1 MIRDFWVKNYLS
13 IGDKQELSFVAK
25 GPASEL
31 VSEVAEDVFLY
42 KLAILYGSNASG
54 KSNMLIAMNEV
65 FRLMVM
71 PKSNA
76 TKKIL
81 GYIPFALTSDKPTEM
96 HVSFFAEGIRY
107 DYDVTFNG
115 NYILKE
121 ILNYYPKKAKS
132 LFYERTFVED
142 KVQADIKFGPSLK
155 LQIKTQDSIRENTL
169 NNHSVLSVC
178 NKASFKEDIDP
189 FNILSNCIMS
199 NCHDFYGYCEK
210 EKGIVD
216 ILNEAYADNKKRKF
230 FNQML
235 CKADLNIVEY
245 KPTIEDRTISQ
256 EFRER
261 IKQENIPD
269 NMKEALLKT
278 TVESITFFNHSKN
291 GTFEIPLR
299 LQSKGTMKYVR
310 ILNTLYDMVTGSHVY
325 YLDELGEDL
334 HYDLLFYYLNV
345 FLFNSDKSQLIITS
359 QETALLSQDLI
370 NENRGVVWFVEKNKE
385 TASSEYARGDSYGLH
400 KNLSLY
406 NSYRIGRLG
415 AKPEL
420 GSIFIDMED

>member
-178 NKASFKEDIDP
+178 NKAAFKEDIPACSICKEIRCNAFPELHIFLNFVP
-189 FNILSNCIMS
+189 FAFNFIFKAGFFILSTSLNDS
-199 NCHDFYGYCEK
+199 WGYGC
-210 EKGIVD
+210 
-216 ILNEAYADNKKRKF
+216 NT
-230 FNQML
+230 
-235 CKADLNIVEY
+235 LNI
-245 KPTIEDRTISQ
+245 
-256 EFRER
+256 
-261 IKQENIPD
+261 
-269 NMKEALLKT
+269 
-278 TVESITFFNHSKN
+278 
-291 GTFEIPLR
+291 
-299 LQSKGTMKYVR
+299 
-310 ILNTLYDMVTGSHVY
+310 
-325 YLDELGEDL
+325 
-334 HYDLLFYYLNV
+334 
-345 FLFNSDKSQLIITS
+345 
-359 QETALLSQDLI
+359 
-370 NENRGVVWFVEKNKE
+370 
-385 TASSEYARGDSYGLH
+385 
-400 KNLSLY
+400 
-406 NSYRIGRLG
+406 
-415 AKPEL
+415 
-420 GSIFIDMED
+420 